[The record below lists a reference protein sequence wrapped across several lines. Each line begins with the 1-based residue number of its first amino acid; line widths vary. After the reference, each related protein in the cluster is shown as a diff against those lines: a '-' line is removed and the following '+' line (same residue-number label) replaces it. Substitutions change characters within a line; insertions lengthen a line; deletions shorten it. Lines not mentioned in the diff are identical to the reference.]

1 MDYGFR
7 EGTPPSS
14 PDLPSTTSGY
24 SSIAFVR
31 DQIVPAARQQP
42 GIIAGY
48 WLADRASGHGLAVTI
63 WESEAA
69 MLAGHAAARE
79 AARTEKQDG
88 AVESAALELYE
99 VVAHL

>member
-1 MDYGFR
+1 MGMHARVMRVELGDVDRGI
-7 EGTPPSS
+7 S
-14 PDLPSTTSGY
+14 
-24 SSIAFVR
+24 FVR

-42 GIIAGY
+42 GIVAAY

-69 MLAGHAAARE
+69 MLAGDAAARE